1 LISQKNNSGSW
12 GKATSLTYF
21 NNQGNNAVTG
31 IHKDGQR
38 IYLLNSYEDNLG
50 TKAVYPGQTHLKI
63 ED

>member
-21 NNQGNNAVTG
+21 NNQGNNAVAG

-38 IYLLNSYEDNLG
+38 IYLLDSYEDNLR
-50 TKAVYPGQTHLKI
+50 TKSGLSRANAFK
-63 ED
+63 D